1 MKMPS
6 QKSNTSSATARA
18 PKRSRGR
25 RRVEDLLNA
34 AVTTFA
40 DKGFDAAT
48 MTEIAATAKAP
59 IGSLYQF
66 FPTKTAL
73 AQALL
78 TRYDAHLSARLDTI
92 CDSAAEVTL
101 GEFTG
106 LLLNVLMSLE
116 VERRCAMTLLEAHTV
131 PPDCRQTLRRTLR
144 TGTARALKARM
155 PELSDDEHKVT
166 AVVVVNAMKAM
177 VHMGEEVDPAKARA
191 RWQAMLEGWLG
202 AQCY

>member
-1 MKMPS
+1 MPS
-6 QKSNTSSATARA
+6 QKSNATSATARA

-48 MTEIAATAKAP
+48 MTEIAATASAP

-78 TRYDAHLSARLDTI
+78 ARYDAHLSARLDAI
-92 CDSAAEVTL
+92 CDSATEVTL
-101 GEFTG
+101 GEFTS

-131 PPDCRQTLRRTLR
+131 PPDCRKTLRRSLR
-144 TGTARALKARM
+144 TGTARALRARA
-155 PELSDDEHKVT
+155 PELSDDEIEVA

-177 VHMGEEVDPAKARA
+177 VHMGEEADPVRARA
-191 RWQAMLEGWLG
+191 NWHAMVEGWLG
-202 AQCY
+202 AQCH